1 MLERGSFLADD
12 HHHSRRS
19 DDDDDDNDAL
29 QKNVEE
35 TKTTFVKDQILS
47 SLTSFVRIPSV
58 LREKRPRG
66 IVPSARFK
74 NIEFISR
81 PSVHVCR
88 FHLRDVHA

>member
-1 MLERGSFLADD
+1 MLERGSFLAD
-12 HHHSRRS
+12 HHHSRS
-19 DDDDDDNDAL
+19 DDDDDNDAL
-29 QKNVEE
+29 QKNVQE
-35 TKTTFVKDQILS
+35 TKTTFVKDQIL

-66 IVPSARFK
+66 IIPSARFK

>member
-1 MLERGSFLADD
+1 MLERVSFLAE
-12 HHHSRRS
+12 HHHSRS
-19 DDDDDDNDAL
+19 DDDDDNDAL
-29 QKNVEE
+29 QKNVEV
-35 TKTTFVKDQILS
+35 TKTTFVKDQIL

-66 IVPSARFK
+66 IVPSTRFK

>member
-1 MLERGSFLADD
+1 MLERERITTIRDQMMTTSTMLCKKMSKKRRRQRQSD
-12 HHHSRRS
+12 H
-19 DDDDDDNDAL
+19 
-29 QKNVEE
+29 
-35 TKTTFVKDQILS
+35 QIL

-66 IVPSARFK
+66 IVPPTRFK
-74 NIEFISR
+74 NIQFISR

>member
-1 MLERGSFLADD
+1 MLERERITTIRDQMMTTSTMLYKKMSKKRRRQRQRD
-12 HHHSRRS
+12 H
-19 DDDDDDNDAL
+19 
-29 QKNVEE
+29 
-35 TKTTFVKDQILS
+35 QIL

-66 IVPSARFK
+66 IVPPTRFK
-74 NIEFISR
+74 NIQFISR

>member
-1 MLERGSFLADD
+1 MLERGSFLAD
-12 HHHSRRS
+12 HHHSRS
-19 DDDDDDNDAL
+19 DDDDDNDAL

-47 SLTSFVRIPSV
+47 LTSFVRIPTV

-66 IVPSARFK
+66 IVPSTRFK

>member
-1 MLERGSFLADD
+1 MLERGSFLAD
-12 HHHSRRS
+12 HHHSRS
-19 DDDDDDNDAL
+19 DDDDDNDAL

-35 TKTTFVKDQILS
+35 TTTTFVKDQIL

-66 IVPSARFK
+66 IVPSTRFK

>member
-1 MLERGSFLADD
+1 MLERGSFLAD
-12 HHHSRRS
+12 HHHSRS
-19 DDDDDDNDAL
+19 DDDDDNDAL

-47 SLTSFVRIPSV
+47 LTSFVRIPSV

-66 IVPSARFK
+66 IVSSTRFK

>member
-1 MLERGSFLADD
+1 MLERERITTIRDQMMMTTTMLYKKMSKKRRRQRQRD
-12 HHHSRRS
+12 H
-19 DDDDDDNDAL
+19 
-29 QKNVEE
+29 
-35 TKTTFVKDQILS
+35 QILS

-74 NIEFISR
+74 NIQLISR

-88 FHLRDVHA
+88 FYLRDVHA

>member
-1 MLERGSFLADD
+1 MLERGSFLAD
-12 HHHSRRS
+12 HHHSRS
-19 DDDDDDNDAL
+19 DDDDDNDAI

-35 TKTTFVKDQILS
+35 TKTTFVKDQIL

-66 IVPSARFK
+66 IVPSTRFK
-74 NIEFISR
+74 NIKFISR

>member
-1 MLERGSFLADD
+1 MLERGSFLAD
-12 HHHSRRS
+12 HHHSRS
-19 DDDDDDNDAL
+19 DDDDDNDAL

-35 TKTTFVKDQILS
+35 TKTIFVKDQIL
-47 SLTSFVRIPSV
+47 SLTSFVRIPTV

-66 IVPSARFK
+66 IVPSTRFK

>member
-1 MLERGSFLADD
+1 MLETGSFLAD
-12 HHHSRRS
+12 HHHSRS
-19 DDDDDDNDAL
+19 DDDDDNDAL

-47 SLTSFVRIPSV
+47 LTSFVRIPSV

-66 IVPSARFK
+66 IVPSTRFK

>member
-1 MLERGSFLADD
+1 MLERERITTIRDQMMMTTTMLYKKMSKKRRRQRQRD
-12 HHHSRRS
+12 H
-19 DDDDDDNDAL
+19 
-29 QKNVEE
+29 
-35 TKTTFVKDQILS
+35 QIL

-74 NIEFISR
+74 NIQLISR

-88 FHLRDVHA
+88 FYLRDVHA

>member
-1 MLERGSFLADD
+1 MLERGSFLAD
-12 HHHSRRS
+12 HHHSRS
-19 DDDDDDNDAL
+19 DDDDDNDAL
-29 QKNVEE
+29 QKNVEV
-35 TKTTFVKDQILS
+35 TKTTFVKDQIL

-66 IVPSARFK
+66 IVPSTRFK